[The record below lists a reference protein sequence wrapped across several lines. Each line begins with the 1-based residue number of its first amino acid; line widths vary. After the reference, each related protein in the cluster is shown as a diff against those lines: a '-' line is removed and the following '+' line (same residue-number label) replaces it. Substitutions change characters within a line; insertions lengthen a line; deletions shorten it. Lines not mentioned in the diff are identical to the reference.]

1 MKETY
6 SDKVK
11 IYEHRKQ
18 VQSFAQHSKKFTVN
32 VYVLSYMIRLIR
44 LIKRYRIEIVKGGNT
59 VTTPHQFLRE

>member
-32 VYVLSYMIRLIR
+32 VYVLSYMIRLI
-44 LIKRYRIEIVKGGNT
+44 KRYRIEIVKGGNT